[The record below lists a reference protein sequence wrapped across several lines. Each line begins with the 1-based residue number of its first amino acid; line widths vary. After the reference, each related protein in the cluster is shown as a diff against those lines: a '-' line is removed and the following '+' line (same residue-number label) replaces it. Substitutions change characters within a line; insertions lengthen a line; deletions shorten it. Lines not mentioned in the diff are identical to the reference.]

1 MQNIKKFPRLK
12 QQIQEDLTLYKQERE
27 EAKAQAGWLGSK
39 RSQAYLRQ
47 HKNRE
52 LEQEGLLLKKII
64 RMEPMACQANNI

>member
-52 LEQEGLLLKKII
+52 LE
-64 RMEPMACQANNI
+64 